1 MGKYVKNIKVAKNL
15 SKCLPA
21 VMDVLYLIMLHI
33 NGNVDN
39 VLSIIGEN
47 QVSPKTFQT
56 DGHMDIS
63 NYRVASLLKMV
74 DST

>member
-33 NGNVDN
+33 NGNVDKKFQSFIYYWRKSRFPQN
-39 VLSIIGEN
+39 VSDRRTYGIIE
-47 QVSPKTFQT
+47 
-56 DGHMDIS
+56 
-63 NYRVASLLKMV
+63 
-74 DST
+74 